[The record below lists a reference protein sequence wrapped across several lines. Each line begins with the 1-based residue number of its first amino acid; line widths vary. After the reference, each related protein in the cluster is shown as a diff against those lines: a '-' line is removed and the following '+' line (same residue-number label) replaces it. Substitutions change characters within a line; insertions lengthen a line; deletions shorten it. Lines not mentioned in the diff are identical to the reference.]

1 MNHREQCGQIRGRN
15 DYSVDGSHC
24 SRVKVGHNKDA
35 VFHNGS
41 GKHAVDG
48 RVGVLFAWRVTCS
61 LAMKDHS
68 RVRVALEAA
77 RARVQE
83 VEALPPCRRTNQQV
97 FSRSV

>member
-1 MNHREQCGQIRGRN
+1 MTLRLMTVE
-15 DYSVDGSHC
+15 
-24 SRVKVGHNKDA
+24 SRTVSSSDDELIGV
-35 VFHNGS
+35 VVV
-41 GKHAVDG
+41 VDG

-83 VEALPPCRRTNQQV
+83 VEALPPRKRTYQQV
-97 FSRSV
+97 FPR